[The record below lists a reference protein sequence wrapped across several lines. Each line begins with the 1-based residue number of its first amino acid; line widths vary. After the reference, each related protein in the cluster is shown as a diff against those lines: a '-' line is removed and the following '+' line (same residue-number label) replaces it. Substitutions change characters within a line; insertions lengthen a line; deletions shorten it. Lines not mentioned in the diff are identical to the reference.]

1 MTNASVFLSK
11 CKRLYVLVAAVGA
24 LAMLGIITIIWSG
37 AHRLSDSF
45 QQATSPYD
53 ETFLSDDG
61 DDDLRATTTIEDPT
75 AAVQAYGP
83 LPLELLRYCNR
94 PSTRQ
99 QFDNAANFLVS
110 ISGPEGT
117 VARMLFGTGPNRYN
131 PNLLPYP
138 AGSEHPYI
146 GFARQS
152 PRRGI
157 IHHEIVY
164 CDMDW
169 GETPV
174 IGRRIL
180 RCIEPGNARRLVLTD
195 VASPSGS
202 CKSHRY
208 LELKQGHM
216 DPRIFFSP
224 MGEPL
229 MVVGMN
235 GMTNCLSQY
244 VIDLRAVV
252 PGLADKMNL
261 DNVPVRYANLT
272 ELPRDDK
279 AEVEKNWFLLY
290 DETNVEYVHHEFK
303 PRSISRADNGKNIL
317 GRQPHGPPQ
326 CMKSLLKDFSK
337 TKDAANVYHQA
348 TNSLRVTMCDYP
360 CEPSIHNTVLV
371 SLVHIKYKNIYELFY
386 RRIAI
391 VTNVTAPFDIIART
405 NNLMFAGL
413 DEKTML
419 YTVSMAWDR
428 SFNTRQDANRRRDA
442 VSDTDHTTYNTESAG
457 NSSQK
462 DERSNTTSKANKL
475 VDDYYHG
482 WINDVVMINIGVNDR
497 DAAVLHVPMRDVLDC
512 IVLCG

>member
-1 MTNASVFLSK
+1 MTNASVALSQY
-11 CKRLYVLVAAVGA
+11 KRLYVLVAAVSA
-24 LAMLGIITIIWSG
+24 IAMLVIATTIWSG
-37 AHRLSDSF
+37 AHRSLDLY
-45 QQATSPYD
+45 QLATSAYD
-53 ETFLSDDG
+53 EVFLADDSHDDG
-61 DDDLRATTTIEDPT
+61 RATTTITGAIQPH
-75 AAVQAYGP
+75 GP
-83 LPLELLRYCNR
+83 SPLELLRYCSR

-99 QFDNAANFLVS
+99 QFDDAANFLVS
-110 ISGPEGT
+110 ISNPEGT
-117 VARMLFGTGPNRYN
+117 VARMLFGSDANSYN

-138 AGSEHPYI
+138 AGSEHAYI

-152 PRRGI
+152 PRRGL

-169 GETPV
+169 GQTRV

-180 RCIEPGNARRLVLTD
+180 RCVEPGNASRLILTD
-195 VASPSGS
+195 VASPPGS
-202 CKSHRY
+202 CKSHKY

-235 GMTNCLSQY
+235 GMTNCMSQY

-261 DNVPVRYANLT
+261 NNVPVRYANIT

-279 AEVEKNWFLLY
+279 AEVEKNWVLLY
-290 DETNVEYVHHEFK
+290 DETNVEYVHHQIN

-317 GRQPHGPPQ
+317 GRQPIDPPQ

-337 TKDAANVYHQA
+337 TKHAANVYHQA

-371 SLVHIKYKNIYELFY
+371 SVVHIKYKNIYELFY
-386 RRIAI
+386 RRFAI
-391 VTNVTAPFDIIART
+391 ITNVTAPFDIIARS

-428 SFNTRQDANRRRDA
+428 SFKTRPDANRRRDA
-442 VSDTDHTTYNTESAG
+442 VADTDHAANNAEPAG
-457 NSSQK
+457 NDSQD
-462 DERSNTTSKANKL
+462 DEPSRAASKANKL

-497 DAAVLHVPMRDVLDC
+497 DAAVLHVSMRDVLDC
-512 IVLCG
+512 IVLCS